1 MVPKQQNLPELWC
14 TSYFRLLQA
23 TSGWGDRVSLPSLCY
38 LTIVIIIIII
48 IIITIIIT
56 IIIIITMITMS
67 GHNLD
72 MSWQKPSHMQQARV
86 ELLFY

>member
-1 MVPKQQNLPELWC
+1 MAYRLIASGSPCVVPSDDLSN
-14 TSYFRLLQA
+14 
-23 TSGWGDRVSLPSLCY
+23 
-38 LTIVIIIIII
+38 I
-48 IIITIIIT
+48 IIIT

-72 MSWQKPSHMQQARV
+72 MSWQKSSHMQQARV

>member
-14 TSYFRLLQA
+14 TSDFRLLQA

-48 IIITIIIT
+48 MIIIIT

-72 MSWQKPSHMQQARV
+72 MSWQKSSHMQQARV

>member
-1 MVPKQQNLPELWC
+1 MHK
-14 TSYFRLLQA
+14 LLQA

-48 IIITIIIT
+48 IIM
-56 IIIIITMITMS
+56 ITMITMS

-72 MSWQKPSHMQQARV
+72 MSWQKSSHMQQARV

>member
-48 IIITIIIT
+48 IIITIII
-56 IIIIITMITMS
+56 IIIITMITMS

-72 MSWQKPSHMQQARV
+72 MSWQKSSHMQQARV

>member
-1 MVPKQQNLPELWC
+1 MVPKQQNLPELWR
-14 TSYFRLLQA
+14 TSYFRLRQA

-48 IIITIIIT
+48 III
-56 IIIIITMITMS
+56 ITMITMS

-72 MSWQKPSHMQQARV
+72 MSWQKSSHMQQARV

>member
-48 IIITIIIT
+48 III
-56 IIIIITMITMS
+56 ITMITMS

-72 MSWQKPSHMQQARV
+72 MSWQKSSHMQQARV

>member
-48 IIITIIIT
+48 ITI

-72 MSWQKPSHMQQARV
+72 MSWQKSSHMQQARV

>member
-48 IIITIIIT
+48 IIIIIT
-56 IIIIITMITMS
+56 IIIIIITMITMS

-72 MSWQKPSHMQQARV
+72 MSWQKSSHMQQARV

>member
-48 IIITIIIT
+48 IIIIIV
-56 IIIIITMITMS
+56 TMITMS

-72 MSWQKPSHMQQARV
+72 MSWQKSSHTQQARV

>member
-48 IIITIIIT
+48 IIIIV
-56 IIIIITMITMS
+56 TMITMS

-72 MSWQKPSHMQQARV
+72 MSWQKSSHMQQARV

>member
-48 IIITIIIT
+48 IIIT
-56 IIIIITMITMS
+56 MITMS

-72 MSWQKPSHMQQARV
+72 MSWQKSSHMQQARV

>member
-48 IIITIIIT
+48 MIIIIT

-72 MSWQKPSHMQQARV
+72 MSWQKSSHMQQARV

>member
-48 IIITIIIT
+48 IITIIIT

-72 MSWQKPSHMQQARV
+72 MSWQKSSHMQQARV

>member
-1 MVPKQQNLPELWC
+1 MHK
-14 TSYFRLLQA
+14 LLQA

-48 IIITIIIT
+48 MIIIIT
-56 IIIIITMITMS
+56 IIITMITMS

-72 MSWQKPSHMQQARV
+72 MSWQKSSHMQQARV

>member
-48 IIITIIIT
+48 IMIIIIT

-72 MSWQKPSHMQQARV
+72 MS
-86 ELLFY
+86 